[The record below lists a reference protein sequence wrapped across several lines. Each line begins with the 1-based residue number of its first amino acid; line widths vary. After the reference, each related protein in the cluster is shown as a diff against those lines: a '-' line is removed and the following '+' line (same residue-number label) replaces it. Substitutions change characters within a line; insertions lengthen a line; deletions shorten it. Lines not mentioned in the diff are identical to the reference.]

1 MTGPGM
7 VACAVKLGLPRAAGR
22 LSARFRNR
30 YTNEYTVM
38 PNTRTNAPRGALVF
52 DTRTL
57 GRQAGSARTQQ
68 LTVPA
73 PDDLR
78 LELARVPVGADMHLD
93 VRFEAVTEGVLV
105 TGSVTAPLAGE
116 CARCLKPLTA
126 SVTASFRE
134 LYLYQ
139 HDKHDKHA
147 RRERRDENDEQD
159 DEEFY
164 LDGDL
169 LNLEPVLRDA
179 VVLALPMSPLCLQ
192 DCPGL
197 CAECGVP
204 LADAGPDHG
213 HDDATDP
220 RWAALKQLGD
230 QTQTLG
236 DPTLGDQQTRRAG
249 AIDLQEG

>member
-1 MTGPGM
+1 MSTLSCPTH
-7 VACAVKLGLPRAAGR
+7 ARTRLAAR
-22 LSARFRNR
+22 LSLIGARSAVRPVLR
-30 YTNEYTVM
+30 GLSSG
-38 PNTRTNAPRGALVF
+38 PCPPRTTSVW
-52 DTRTL
+52 
-57 GRQAGSARTQQ
+57 
-68 LTVPA
+68 PA
-73 PDDLR
+73 PQSAGPAPGDLR

-105 TGSVTAPLAGE
+105 TGSVTSPLAGD
-116 CARCLKPLTA
+116 CARCLQPLAA

-139 HDKHDKHA
+139 HDKHT

-159 DEEFY
+159 HEEFY

-169 LNLEPVLRDA
+169 LDLEPVLRDA
-179 VVLALPMSPLCLQ
+179 VVLALPMSPLCRE

-197 CAECGVP
+197 CVECGVP

-230 QTQTLG
+230 QDQT
-236 DPTLGDQQTRRAG
+236 TRRAG
-249 AIDLQEG
+249 AVDLQEG

>member
-1 MTGPGM
+1 
-7 VACAVKLGLPRAAGR
+7 
-22 LSARFRNR
+22 
-30 YTNEYTVM
+30 M

-52 DTRTL
+52 NTRTL

-105 TGSVTAPLAGE
+105 TGSATAPLAGE

-139 HDKHDKHA
+139 HDKHT

-169 LNLEPVLRDA
+169 LDLEPVLRDA
-179 VVLALPMSPLCLQ
+179 VVLALPMSPLCRE

-197 CAECGVP
+197 CVECGLP

-220 RWAALKQLGD
+220 RWAALKHLGD
-230 QTQTLG
+230 QTVGDQTLG
-236 DPTLGDQQTRRAG
+236 DQKKRRAG

>member
-1 MTGPGM
+1 MTEAPGI
-7 VACAVKLGLPRAAGR
+7 AARPVKLGLPRAAGR

-30 YTNEYTVM
+30 YTHEYTVM

-57 GRQAGSARTQQ
+57 GRQAGSARSQQ

-78 LELARVPVGADMHLD
+78 LELARVPVGTDMHLD

-105 TGSVTAPLAGE
+105 TGSVTAPVAGE
-116 CARCLKPLTA
+116 CARCLTPLTS

-139 HDKHDKHA
+139 HDKHD
-147 RRERRDENDEQD
+147 RRERRDWLDHNYENDEQD
-159 DEEFY
+159 DEEFH

-169 LNLEPVLRDA
+169 LDLEPVLRDA
-179 VVLALPMSPLCLQ
+179 VVLALPMSPLCRE

-197 CAECGVP
+197 CVVCGAP

-213 HDDATDP
+213 HDEAPDP
-220 RWAALKQLGD
+220 RWAGLTQFNQD
-230 QTQTLG
+230 QE
-236 DPTLGDQQTRRAG
+236 PRRTG